1 MPTRVDQE
9 YQNLKKRA
17 HFFMVERLDEEGIEV
32 GKADRETLQGFVQAN
47 IRSFIDQ
54 NRVPLSTQ
62 DLGLLTREI
71 HDEVAGFGPLEPL
84 LSDESVNDIL
94 VNGPEDVFIEVAGV
108 LQKARTRF
116 IDDDHVVRIIRRILA
131 PLGRRLDESSP
142 MVDARLPD
150 GSRVNA
156 IIPPV
161 ALDGPSLSIR
171 KFTQKHL
178 TAPDLVNSGAMTAEC
193 LKLLTSLVH
202 SRRNIL
208 ISGGTGSGKTTILN
222 MLSQYIPR
230 EERVVTIEDSAE
242 LQLNHPH
249 IVRLETRP
257 ANTEGTGKITAR
269 DLVINALRMRPD
281 RIILGEV
288 RSGEIIE
295 LLQAMNTGHEGSMST
310 IHSNTAKDALVRIET
325 LLAVNGYDAGER
337 AIGRLIGSSLDVI
350 VQLTRLPNGRRLV
363 REVVAM
369 KATADDPYKME
380 SLYRADSDL
389 SEDQAIALG
398 ELVRL

>member
-1 MPTRVDQE
+1 MASRTDQE
-9 YQNLKKRA
+9 YQNLKKRV
-17 HFFMVERLDEEGIEV
+17 HYYLVERLDEEGVEV
-32 GKADRETLQGFVQAN
+32 GRVSNDVLATFVQNNVAGYVSHH
-47 IRSFIDQ
+47 RT
-54 NRVPLSTQ
+54 PLSAQ
-62 DLGLLTREI
+62 DLTNLTREI
-71 HDEVAGFGPLEPL
+71 QDEVAGFGPLEPL
-84 LSDESVNDIL
+84 LADESVNDIL
-94 VNGPEDVFIEVAGV
+94 VNGPEDVFVEVAGV
-108 LQKARTRF
+108 LQRANTRF

-156 IIPPV
+156 IIPPI
-161 ALDGPSLSIR
+161 ALDGPSISIR

-178 TAPDLVNSGAMTAEC
+178 TAQDLVDRGSMSADC
-193 LKLLTSLVH
+193 LELLTKLVQN
-202 SRRNIL
+202 RRNIL
-208 ISGGTGSGKTTILN
+208 VSGGTGTGKTTILN

-257 ANTEGTGKITAR
+257 ANTEGSGKVTAR
-269 DLVINALRMRPD
+269 DLVINSLRMRPD

-310 IHSNTAKDALVRIET
+310 IHANTARDALVRIET
-325 LLAVNGYDAGER
+325 LLAVNGYDASER
-337 AIGRLIGSSLDVI
+337 AVGRLIGSSLDVI
-350 VQLTRLPNGRRLV
+350 VQLSRLANGRRLV
-363 REVVAM
+363 SEVVAL
-369 KATADDPYKME
+369 AGDGDDPYRME
-380 SLYRADSDL
+380 SLYRTNTDDSGEPIPTL
-389 SEDQAIALG
+389 GSAL
-398 ELVRL
+398 

>member
-1 MPTRVDQE
+1 M
-9 YQNLKKRA
+9 KKRV
-17 HFFMVERLDEEGIEV
+17 HYYLVERLDEESLEVARIER
-32 GKADRETLQGFVQAN
+32 GTLYGFVQN
-47 IRSFIDQ
+47 NVQSFVSQ
-54 NRVPLSTQ
+54 HRMPLSAQ
-62 DLGLLTREI
+62 DLTLLIRETF
-71 HDEVAGFGPLEPL
+71 DEVAGFGPLEPL
-84 LSDESVNDIL
+84 LSDETVNDIL
-94 VNGPEDVFIEVAGV
+94 VNGPQDVFVEISGV
-108 LQKARTRF
+108 LQRAQTRF
-116 IDDDHVVRIIRRILA
+116 IDDDHVTRVIRRILA

-156 IIPPV
+156 IIPPI
-161 ALDGPSLSIR
+161 ALDGPSISIR

-178 TAPDLVNSGAMTAEC
+178 TAQDLVNAGSMTSEC
-193 LKLLTSLVH
+193 VDTLMSLVET
-202 SRRNIL
+202 RRNIL
-208 ISGGTGSGKTTILN
+208 ISGGTGTGKTTILN
-222 MLSQYIPR
+222 LLSQYIPR
-230 EERVVTIEDSAE
+230 DERVVTIEDSAE

-257 ANTEGTGKITAR
+257 ENTEGTGKVSAR

-310 IHSNTAKDALVRIET
+310 IHSNTARDALVRIET

-350 VQLTRLPNGRRLV
+350 VQLSRLPSGRRFIS
-363 REVVAM
+363 EVVAM
-369 KATADDPYKME
+369 KAVPDDPYKME
-380 SLYRADSDL
+380 TLYCAEQETVDGISKL
-389 SEDQAIALG
+389 TG
-398 ELVRL
+398 EVPG

>member
-1 MPTRVDQE
+1 MATRIDQE
-9 YQNLKKRA
+9 YQELKKRV
-17 HFFMVERLDEEGIEV
+17 HYYLVERLDEESLEVARIER
-32 GKADRETLQGFVQAN
+32 GTLYGFVQN
-47 IRSFIDQ
+47 NVQSFVSQ
-54 NRVPLSTQ
+54 HRMPLSAQ
-62 DLGLLTREI
+62 DLTLLIRETF
-71 HDEVAGFGPLEPL
+71 DEVAGFGPLEPL
-84 LSDESVNDIL
+84 LSDETVNDIL
-94 VNGPEDVFIEVAGV
+94 VNGPQDVFVEISGV
-108 LQKARTRF
+108 LQRAQTRF
-116 IDDDHVVRIIRRILA
+116 IDDDHVTRVIRRILA

-156 IIPPV
+156 IIPPI
-161 ALDGPSLSIR
+161 ALDGPSISIR

-178 TAPDLVNSGAMTAEC
+178 TAQDLVNAGSMTSEC
-193 LKLLTSLVH
+193 VDTLMSLVET
-202 SRRNIL
+202 RRNIL
-208 ISGGTGSGKTTILN
+208 ISGGTGTGKTTILN
-222 MLSQYIPR
+222 LLSQYIPR
-230 EERVVTIEDSAE
+230 DERVVTIEDSAE

-257 ANTEGTGKITAR
+257 ENTEGTGKVSAR

-310 IHSNTAKDALVRIET
+310 IHSNTARDALVRIET

-350 VQLTRLPNGRRLV
+350 VQLSRLPSGRRFIS
-363 REVVAM
+363 EVVAM
-369 KATADDPYKME
+369 KAVPDDPYKME
-380 SLYRADSDL
+380 TLYCAEQETVDGISKL
-389 SEDQAIALG
+389 TG
-398 ELVRL
+398 EVPG

>member
-1 MPTRVDQE
+1 MATRIDQE
-9 YQNLKKRA
+9 YQDLKRRV
-17 HFFMVERLDEEGIEV
+17 HYFMVERLDEEGV
-32 GKADRETLQGFVQAN
+32 DVAKTGRDSLFSFVQNQVQGFVSQH
-47 IRSFIDQ
+47 RL
-54 NRVPLSTQ
+54 PLSAQ
-62 DLGLLTREI
+62 DLALLTRETF
-71 HDEVAGFGPLEPL
+71 DEVAGFGPLEPL
-84 LSDESVNDIL
+84 LADDTINDIL

-108 LQKARTRF
+108 LQRAHTRF
-116 IDDDHVVRIIRRILA
+116 IDDDHVIRVVRRILA

-156 IIPPV
+156 IIPPI

-178 TAPDLVNSGAMTAEC
+178 TAQDLVNSGSMTAEC
-193 LKLLTSLVH
+193 LDTLVSLVEG
-202 SRRNIL
+202 RRNVL
-208 ISGGTGSGKTTILN
+208 ISGGTGTGKTTILN
-222 MLSQYIPR
+222 LISQYIPR
-230 EERVVTIEDSAE
+230 DERVVTIEDSAE

-257 ANTEGTGKITAR
+257 ANTEGSGQITAR
-269 DLVINALRMRPD
+269 ELVINALRMRPD

-295 LLQAMNTGHEGSMST
+295 LLQAMNTGHEGSMSS
-310 IHSNTAKDALVRIET
+310 IHSNSARDALVRIET

-350 VQLTRLPNGRRLV
+350 VQLSRLPNGRRLV
-363 REVVAM
+363 REVVAL
-369 KATADDPYKME
+369 KPTADDPYRME
-380 SLYRADSDL
+380 TLYHAELPQD
-389 SEDQAIALG
+389 EQAQQAEG
-398 ELVRL
+398 VAG

>member
-1 MPTRVDQE
+1 MATRIDQE
-9 YQNLKKRA
+9 YQELKKRV
-17 HFFMVERLDEEGIEV
+17 HYYLVERLDEESLEVARIER
-32 GKADRETLQGFVQAN
+32 GTLYGFVQN
-47 IRSFIDQ
+47 NVQSFVSQ
-54 NRVPLSTQ
+54 HRMPLSAQ
-62 DLGLLTREI
+62 DLTLLIRETF
-71 HDEVAGFGPLEPL
+71 DEVAGFGPLEPL
-84 LSDESVNDIL
+84 LSDETVNDIL
-94 VNGPEDVFIEVAGV
+94 VNGPQDVFVEISGV
-108 LQKARTRF
+108 LQRAQTRF
-116 IDDDHVVRIIRRILA
+116 IDDDHVTRVIRRILA

-156 IIPPV
+156 IIPPI
-161 ALDGPSLSIR
+161 ALDGPSISIR

-178 TAPDLVNSGAMTAEC
+178 TAQDLVNAGSMTSEC
-193 LKLLTSLVH
+193 LDTLMSLVET
-202 SRRNIL
+202 RRNIL
-208 ISGGTGSGKTTILN
+208 ISGGTGTGKTTILN
-222 MLSQYIPR
+222 LLSQYIPR
-230 EERVVTIEDSAE
+230 DERVVTIEDSAE

-257 ANTEGTGKITAR
+257 ENTEGTGKVSAR

-310 IHSNTAKDALVRIET
+310 IHSNTARDALVRIET

-350 VQLTRLPNGRRLV
+350 VQLSRLPSGRRFIS
-363 REVVAM
+363 EVVAM
-369 KATADDPYKME
+369 KAVPDDPYKME
-380 SLYRADSDL
+380 TLYCAEQETVDGISKL
-389 SEDQAIALG
+389 TG
-398 ELVRL
+398 EVPG

>member
-1 MPTRVDQE
+1 MAARTDQE
-9 YQNLKKRA
+9 YQNLKKRV
-17 HFFMVERLDEEGIEV
+17 HFVMVERLDEEGIEV
-32 GKADRETLQGFVQAN
+32 GNVSDDVLMSFVQTNVSNFVA
-47 IRSFIDQ
+47 Q
-54 NRVPLSTQ
+54 NRMPLSAH
-62 DLGLLTREI
+62 DLTTLIREI
-71 HDEVAGFGPLEPL
+71 YDEVAGFGPLEPL
-84 LSDESVNDIL
+84 LADDSVNDIL
-94 VNGPEDVFIEVAGV
+94 VNGPEDVFVEIEGV
-108 LQKARTRF
+108 LQRASTRF

-131 PLGRRLDESSP
+131 PLGRRLDEASP

-156 IIPPV
+156 IIPPI

-178 TAPDLVNSGAMTAEC
+178 TAKDLVARGSMTNEC
-193 LKLLTSLVH
+193 LDLLTQLVQG
-202 SRRNIL
+202 RRNIL
-208 ISGGTGSGKTTILN
+208 VSGGTGTGKTTVLN
-222 MLSQYIPR
+222 LLSQFIPR
-230 EERVVTIEDSAE
+230 DERVVTIEDSAE

-257 ANTEGTGKITAR
+257 PNTEGSGRITAR
-269 DLVINALRMRPD
+269 ELVINALRMRPD
-281 RIILGEV
+281 RIIVGEV

-310 IHSNTAKDALVRIET
+310 LHANTAKDALVRIET

-363 REVVAM
+363 SEVVSM
-369 KATADDPYKME
+369 RGDSDNPYRMDV
-380 SLYRADSDL
+380 LYRAPDDVQTP
-389 SEDQAIALG
+389 ET
-398 ELVRL
+398 LVSGGASL

>member
-1 MPTRVDQE
+1 MATRVDQE
-9 YQNLKKRA
+9 YQDLKKRV
-17 HFFMVERLDEEGIEV
+17 HYFLVERLDEEGVEV
-32 GKADRETLQGFVQAN
+32 GRSGRETLYGFVQDN
-47 IRSFIDQ
+47 VQSFVSQ
-54 NRVPLSTQ
+54 NRMPLSAQ
-62 DLGLLTREI
+62 DLTLLTRETF
-71 HDEVAGFGPLEPL
+71 DEVSGFGPLEPL
-84 LSDESVNDIL
+84 LSDDSVNDIL
-94 VNGPEDVFIEVAGV
+94 VNGPEDVFVEISGV
-108 LQKARTRF
+108 LQRAHTRF
-116 IDDDHVVRIIRRILA
+116 IDDDHVTRVIRRILA

-156 IIPPV
+156 IIPPI
-161 ALDGPSLSIR
+161 ALDGPSISIR

-178 TAPDLVNSGAMTAEC
+178 TAQDLVNSGSMTAEC
-193 LKLLTSLVH
+193 LDVLTSLVET
-202 SRRNIL
+202 RRNIL
-208 ISGGTGSGKTTILN
+208 ISGGTGTGKTTILN
-222 MLSQYIPR
+222 LLSQYIPR
-230 EERVVTIEDSAE
+230 DERVVTIEDSAE

-310 IHSNTAKDALVRIET
+310 IHSNSAKDALVRIET

-350 VQLTRLPNGRRLV
+350 VQLSRLPSGRRFV

-369 KATADDPYKME
+369 KATPDDPYRME
-380 SLYRADSDL
+380 TLYRN
-389 SEDQAIALG
+389 EEALDDGMAKLTG
-398 ELVRL
+398 EGVR

>member
-1 MPTRVDQE
+1 MATRIDQE
-9 YQNLKKRA
+9 YQDLKRRV
-17 HFFMVERLDEEGIEV
+17 HYFMVERLDEEGVDV
-32 GKADRETLQGFVQAN
+32 GKTGRDSLFSFVQNQVQGFVSQH
-47 IRSFIDQ
+47 RL
-54 NRVPLSTQ
+54 PLSAQ
-62 DLGLLTREI
+62 DLTLLTRETF
-71 HDEVAGFGPLEPL
+71 DEVAGFGPLEPL
-84 LSDESVNDIL
+84 LADDTINDIL

-108 LQKARTRF
+108 LQRAHTRF
-116 IDDDHVVRIIRRILA
+116 IDDDHVTRVIRRILA

-156 IIPPV
+156 IIPPI

-178 TAPDLVNSGAMTAEC
+178 TAQDLVNSGSMTAEC
-193 LKLLTSLVH
+193 LDTLVSLVEG
-202 SRRNIL
+202 RRNVL
-208 ISGGTGSGKTTILN
+208 ISGGTGTGKTTILN
-222 MLSQYIPR
+222 LISQYIPR
-230 EERVVTIEDSAE
+230 DERVVTIEDSAE

-257 ANTEGTGKITAR
+257 ANTEGSGQITAR
-269 DLVINALRMRPD
+269 ELVINALRMRPD

-295 LLQAMNTGHEGSMST
+295 LLQAMNTGHEGSMSS
-310 IHSNTAKDALVRIET
+310 IHSNSARDALVRIET

-350 VQLTRLPNGRRLV
+350 VQLSRLPNGRRLV
-363 REVVAM
+363 REVVAL
-369 KATADDPYKME
+369 KPTADDPCRME
-380 SLYRADSDL
+380 TLYHAELPQD
-389 SEDQAIALG
+389 EQAPQAEG
-398 ELVRL
+398 VAG

>member
-1 MPTRVDQE
+1 MATRIDQE
-9 YQNLKKRA
+9 YQDLKKRV
-17 HFFMVERLDEEGIEV
+17 HYFLVERLDEEGMEV
-32 GKADRETLQGFVQAN
+32 GKSGRETLFAFIQDNV
-47 IRSFIDQ
+47 RSFVAQ
-54 NRVPLSTQ
+54 HRMPLSAQ
-62 DLGLLTREI
+62 DLTLLTRETF
-71 HDEVAGFGPLEPL
+71 DEVAGFGPLEPL
-84 LSDESVNDIL
+84 LADETVNDIL
-94 VNGPEDVFIEVAGV
+94 VNGPRDVFIEVSGV
-108 LQKARTRF
+108 LQRAQTRF
-116 IDDDHVVRIIRRILA
+116 IDDDHVTRVIRRILA

-156 IIPPV
+156 IIPPI
-161 ALDGPSLSIR
+161 ALDGPSISIR

-178 TAPDLVNSGAMTAEC
+178 TAQDLVNSGSMTSRC
-193 LKLLTSLVH
+193 LEILMNLVEA
-202 SRRNIL
+202 RRNIL
-208 ISGGTGSGKTTILN
+208 ISGGTGTGKTTILN
-222 MLSQYIPR
+222 LLSQYIPR
-230 EERVVTIEDSAE
+230 DERVVTIEDSAE

-257 ANTEGTGKITAR
+257 ANTEGSGKITAR

-310 IHSNTAKDALVRIET
+310 IHSNSAKDALVRIET

-350 VQLTRLPNGRRLV
+350 VQLARLPSGRRFIS
-363 REVVAM
+363 EVVAM
-369 KATADDPYKME
+369 QSTPDDPYKME
-380 SLYRADSDL
+380 TLYRAEREEHGDL
-389 SEDQAIALG
+389 APLTG
-398 ELVRL
+398 EGPT